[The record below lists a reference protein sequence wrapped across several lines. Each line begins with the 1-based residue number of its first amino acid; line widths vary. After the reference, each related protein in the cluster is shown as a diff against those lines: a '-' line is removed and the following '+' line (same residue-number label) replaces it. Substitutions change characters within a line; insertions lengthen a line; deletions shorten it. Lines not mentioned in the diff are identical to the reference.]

1 VTNPTSTQP
10 QTNNIHAVT
19 TTSAGVVIGGSV
31 TGILP
36 AIVEQIGTLDPR
48 VVFPFSPKN
57 SSFLSL
63 QVTFSLS
70 NMFPIGGQ
78 LLLTLSGAGLSI
90 DGNQDVTF
98 LSASPGATGVV
109 SMNTNLVLSF
119 RIVSGTLSPGVISFL
134 TYGVRTPYQAQAELF
149 GLFGAIVSSSNFVVS
164 AFVNASMS
172 TVYPWLGLR
181 MPSLRL
187 QPSIRGHVG
196 SSLEI
201 SFMAERSF
209 ARAALLVISMPG
221 LCVQFNPTKI
231 VKIVYTAA
239 AQFYDS
245 FEASVTI
252 SAGSIRINLL
262 HQSMPS
268 VPGQLFSIVVD
279 NVSCPSSSQS
289 TIQNVFATLYDHNS
303 DIIGQSNSGVF
314 EPVAETLGISMPS
327 ISLSSQMPGASN
339 VTVFI
344 KIMPASVP
352 VSPSRL
358 VISLPGQGF
367 LLSSNKVVFTSPSN
381 GVLAQAS
388 VLPDSN
394 HKTSSFSVLEI
405 RILSGSFVPRQLLDL
420 YIPGS
425 FSIANYSQKSSDS
438 VSAAWLD
445 SNNSICAASVS
456 GQFPEIFPFF
466 PHSSTKYGSA
476 LKFVASPQVH
486 GFAWDTEVFFA
497 VKASMS
503 KVSFSQQKFSD
514 HVVLSVSPMFV
525 GSDQLSVF
533 HLQQGGVVM
542 TVLACPSLFDFPDE
556 NLCLSLFIQR
566 NASFEFKPQLNPVL
580 ISELS
585 VLFVQWQG
593 YVKPPRHE
601 LLTFEIQA
609 VGRIRFWLDEIMQLD
624 TRSIDFNNMV
634 TFSFNVTSMHSVLF
648 VRMECVGQYSQVV
661 AAVFW
666 SSKQMTRQ
674 V

>member
-10 QTNNIHAVT
+10 QTNSIHAVT
-19 TTSAGVVIGGSV
+19 TTSAGVGIGGSV

-36 AIVEQIGTLDPR
+36 AIVEQIGSLDPR
-48 VVFPFSPKN
+48 VSFPFSPKN
-57 SSFLSL
+57 SSSLSL
-63 QVTFSLS
+63 QVTFSLA
-70 NMFPIGGQ
+70 NMFPSGGQ
-78 LLLTLSGAGLSI
+78 LLLTLAGAGFSI

-98 LSASPGATGVV
+98 SSASPGATGVV
-109 SMNTNLVLSF
+109 SMNSNLVFSF
-119 RIVSGTLSPGVISFL
+119 RVVNGTLSPGVISFF
-134 TYGVRTPYQAQAELF
+134 TSGVRTPYQAQAELF

-172 TVYPWLGLR
+172 TVYPWLGPR

-187 QPSIRGHVG
+187 QPSIRGNDA

-201 SFMAERSF
+201 SFISERSF
-209 ARAALLVISMPG
+209 ARAALLVITMPRM
-221 LCVQFNPTKI
+221 CVQFNPTKV
-231 VKIVYTAA
+231 VKIIYSAA
-239 AQFYDS
+239 DQFYDS
-245 FEASVTI
+245 LEASVTI
-252 SAGSIRINLL
+252 GSGIIRINLL
-262 HQSMPS
+262 HQSKPS

-279 NVSCPSSSQS
+279 NVSCPLSSQS
-289 TIQNVFATLYDHNS
+289 IIENVFATFYDHNS

-314 EPVAETLGISMPS
+314 EPVAETLGINMPS

-367 LLSSNKVVFTSPSN
+367 SLSSNKVVFTSPSS
-381 GVLAQAS
+381 GVLAEAS
-388 VLPDSN
+388 MLSDSN
-394 HKTSSFSVLEI
+394 YKTSAFSVLEI
-405 RILSGSFVPRQLLDL
+405 RILSGSFVPRQRLDL
-420 YIPGS
+420 YIPGV
-425 FSIANYSQKSSDS
+425 SIVNYSQKSNDS
-438 VSAAWLD
+438 VSAAWID
-445 SNNSICAASVS
+445 SNNSIFAASVS
-456 GQFPEIFPFF
+456 GQFPEIFPFY
-466 PHSSTKYGSA
+466 PQSSAQYGSA
-476 LKFVASPQVH
+476 LNFVASPRVH
-486 GFAWDTEVFFA
+486 GFAWDPDVFFA
-497 VKASMS
+497 VKASIS
-503 KVSFSQQKFSD
+503 KVSFFQQKFSD
-514 HVVLSVSPMFV
+514 HVVLSVIPMFL

-542 TVLACPSLFDFPDE
+542 SALACPSLFDYPDE
-556 NLCLSLFIQR
+556 NVCLPLFIQR
-566 NASFEFKPQLNPVL
+566 NASLEFKPQLNPVL

-585 VLFVQWQG
+585 ALFVQWQG

-624 TRSIDFNNMV
+624 TLSRDFNDIV
-634 TFSFNVTSMHSVLF
+634 TFSFNVTSINTVMF